1 MVNQQDLAF
10 LAAFSDAANAHDVE
24 RIVDYYAPD
33 AVAISPVFGEVRGR
47 AAIAQTWE
55 QIFIT
60 MPDARISVSDV
71 LKDDQRIALIATM
84 TATDHVGWFG
94 LQPTGGQIIY
104 RVIILLTC
112 LDSKIV
118 REERVYDLANVRQG
132 LEKARIDAELNLAAE
147 VQRALLPRNVYR
159 LSYCEVAGASTPSRQ
174 IGGDFYQFID
184 LPNGE
189 IGIALGD
196 VSGKGPAA
204 AILAAMIQGVLAVG
218 CRSGQD
224 PSQTLAGVNAA
235 IMALQLE
242 TRFVTMIYG
251 ILNASGKFVY
261 ANAGHAQP
269 FLVTEGR
276 LSRLAA
282 GDLIAGLFG
291 DATFP
296 NHVVELRPG
305 NSIVMFTDGVTDATN
320 SAGENF
326 GEDRLSEHLKS
337 SQDLQ
342 PSELLRRLLAR
353 VHQFVGDTELA
364 DDLTLL
370 ALKFSGVPRKAH
382 LTH

>member
-1 MVNQQDLAF
+1 MDF
-10 LAAFSDAANAHDVE
+10 
-24 RIVDYYAPD
+24 YTPD
-33 AVAISPVFGEVRGR
+33 AVAVSPVFGEVRGR

-55 QIFIT
+55 QIFLT
-60 MPDARISVSDV
+60 MPDARISISDV
-71 LKDDQRIALIATM
+71 LKDGQRIALIATM
-84 TATDHVGWFG
+84 SATDRVGWFG
-94 LQPTGGQIIY
+94 LQPTGGQITY

-159 LSYCEVAGASTPSRQ
+159 MPYCEVAGASTPSRQ

-196 VSGKGPAA
+196 ISGKGPAA

-218 CRSGQD
+218 CRPAQD
-224 PSQTLAGVNAA
+224 PSQTLAAVNAA

-251 ILNASGKFVY
+251 ILSAAGKFVY

-269 FLVTEGR
+269 FLITTGG
-276 LSRLAA
+276 LIRLAE
-282 GDLIAGLFG
+282 GELVAGLFG
-291 DATFP
+291 DAVFP
-296 NHVVELRPG
+296 NHTVEMKTG
-305 NSIVMFTDGVTDATN
+305 ECIVMFTDGVTDATN
-320 SAGENF
+320 STGENF
-326 GEDRLSEHLKS
+326 GEDRLLGSLKAC
-337 SQDLQ
+337 QDLQ
-342 PSELLRRLLAR
+342 PSEVVQRLLAR
-353 VHQFVGDTELA
+353 VHQFVGDTGPA

-370 ALKFSGVPRKAH
+370 ALKFSGVPR
-382 LTH
+382 